1 MLTPAQTQAKR
12 KQLVEDGYCVVDD
25 ILDQEF
31 LAELRQVTARI
42 RAQETQRPSAV
53 KYHGTL
59 IEPAYRDPVYARL
72 IAWQPSLDL
81 LSAMGFSDVRWEGS
95 MYLINKLPH
104 GPPLYWHQ
112 DWVWWDHPISS
123 AARPMQVFL
132 SYYLADT
139 TIRNGCLRVIPGSH
153 LRRFDLHDQL
163 LIGPG
168 HVDWTKDQKAEGVN
182 QAMLMHHPAAVDVP
196 AKNGSLVI
204 ADARLLHSTHANQ
217 TPHHRPLVLVWYFLD
232 FERFPAEIRKACKVE
247 YTFRPPNWWAGD
259 AGDPVKPLVV
269 QGKRA
274 GAAIDGSRVPGV
286 HLRRSRE

>member
-42 RAQETQRPSAV
+42 RAQETQRPNAV

-168 HVDWTKDQKAEGVN
+168 HVDWTKDPEG
-182 QAMLMHHPAAVDVP
+182 
-196 AKNGSLVI
+196 
-204 ADARLLHSTHANQ
+204 
-217 TPHHRPLVLVWYFLD
+217 
-232 FERFPAEIRKACKVE
+232 
-247 YTFRPPNWWAGD
+247 
-259 AGDPVKPLVV
+259 
-269 QGKRA
+269 
-274 GAAIDGSRVPGV
+274 
-286 HLRRSRE
+286 RRG